1 MYTLKTLLLTKV
13 RTTLRSSSL
22 LRIHSMNGS
31 GLYTLPPESRPGLRA
46 SEPLTGFEEEYKRN
60 KFDFK
65 NVKLVYLFVMMT
77 KLLFQTPKL
86 FMYILLIKIGL
97 LDLRVMS
104 WSLA

>member
-1 MYTLKTLLLTKV
+1 M
-13 RTTLRSSSL
+13 

-86 FMYILLIKIGL
+86 LMYIQNGSLRLESELELILAILNFKSLFFSLKSLLCLTGK
-97 LDLRVMS
+97 
-104 WSLA
+104 